1 MSTWVWIV
9 IAVVV
14 VAVVLGVIWAALRS
28 RRTRGLQERF
38 GSEYDRVA
46 ADAPSRRQAESELQE
61 RERRHEEFDIR
72 PLSPEQRDNYQA
84 QWQSIQAD
92 FVDDPSGS
100 LAEADSL
107 IQTVMRERGY
117 PVDDSRRA
125 PATCRSTIRT
135 SSRTT
140 ARVTASRSRTSAAR
154 PAPRSYARPC
164 STTGR
169 SSRSL
174 WSSRRA
180 TRRAADA
187 RAR

>member
-14 VAVVLGVIWAALRS
+14 VAVVLGVIWAAMRS

-100 LAEADSL
+100 LAAADSL

-117 PVDDSRRA
+117 PVDDFETRAGDLSVDHPDVVENYRAGHAIAVARERGKAGTDELRRA
-125 PATCRSTIRT
+125 IQHYRALLDALVEQTEPAEARS
-135 SSRTT
+135 
-140 ARVTASRSRTSAAR
+140 
-154 PAPRSYARPC
+154 
-164 STTGR
+164 
-169 SSRSL
+169 
-174 WSSRRA
+174 
-180 TRRAADA
+180 
-187 RAR
+187 